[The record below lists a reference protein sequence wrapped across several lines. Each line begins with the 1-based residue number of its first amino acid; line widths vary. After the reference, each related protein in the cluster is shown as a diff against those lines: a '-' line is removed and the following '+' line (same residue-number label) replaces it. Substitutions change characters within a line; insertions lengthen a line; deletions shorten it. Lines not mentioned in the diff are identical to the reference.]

1 MSNMPQFHTHPL
13 PRRGHTA
20 GAVLALRQRQRR
32 APCAVAPAL
41 EEDPPLCSVAQ
52 VHLPSGH
59 HYELEIRQD
68 RLTGKILSY
77 RLRLRTLR

>member
-1 MSNMPQFHTHPL
+1 MPQFQPHPL

-20 GAVLALRQRQRR
+20 EAVLALRQRQRR
-32 APCAVAPAL
+32 TPCAAASAW

-52 VHLPSGH
+52 VQLPSGH

>member
-1 MSNMPQFHTHPL
+1 MPQFQLHPL
-13 PRRGHTA
+13 NRRGHTA
-20 GAVLALRQRQRR
+20 EAVLALRRRQRR
-32 APCAVAPAL
+32 APCAAASAL

-59 HYELEIRQD
+59 YYQLEIRQD

-77 RLRLRTLR
+77 RLRTLR